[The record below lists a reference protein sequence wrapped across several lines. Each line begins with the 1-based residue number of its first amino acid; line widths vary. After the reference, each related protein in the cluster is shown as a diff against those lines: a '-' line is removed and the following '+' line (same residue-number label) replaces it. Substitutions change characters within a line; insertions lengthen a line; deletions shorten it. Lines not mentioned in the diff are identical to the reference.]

1 MSCKH
6 YKNSPQKYYK
16 IISFATFVSLLYACS
31 TTKKVPDGEYL
42 LNRNNFEFE
51 DKKESF
57 DEELKDYVQ
66 QKPNK
71 KQLLFMPLSLGF
83 YNMANPKY
91 DTLLNEYMTYPSE
104 MRNQK
109 LRDSLFIKYDM
120 KSSVGKTLF
129 LDRLLHSWGTPPVI
143 LDQTRSEKSTES
155 IKKRLIY
162 RGFWDA
168 DVHLKHAID
177 SASRK
182 AAVNYFV
189 KHNEPTYIKDY
200 YYNITDPYVKGLYW
214 QKLDKSLIRSGQRLD
229 QTVLEKEV
237 TRINELMRENGYYR
251 FNSTNEEV
259 YFVADSL
266 KSKKQ
271 VPLTLEIH
279 KDSADHRYKVATI
292 GNIDVAI
299 VNEAG
304 DFPKN
309 TVKDSL
315 RRIRFHKVDESYKT
329 SSLWRAVIVDHKKV
343 YDQKALDLTKR
354 NFIAMNNFSIIKA
367 RDSLRRGGTMAPN
380 DSIVDVLYVLK
391 PLPKYELKLGTDINY
406 SQLLNLGVSPS
417 VDLTTRNV
425 FKGAEN
431 LSTSISGTF
440 GSIRST
446 KNIDKREVA
455 YEISAQASLNFPRLL
470 LPFDY
475 YKLLPKRYTPTSSI
489 LLGASV
495 QNNIGLGRV
504 NFNTGLNYQA
514 NVNDQVSHRLTLFN
528 TQVSLTKNK
537 DAYYDYFANDAVIK
551 DDMFANYFAYTSN
564 STIPEIASIENRYRS
579 GQLSIDDVS
588 GMILGDIPYL
598 GTLDKKGQDLLLA
611 FTGSLVNKD
620 RQTQDILISS
630 MIYNFVYNEIG
641 KKDYPNA
648 FYFNGK
654 VELAGNILSIFNQ
667 KRDAGGVV
675 TNPQRTIFGLPYA
688 QFVKF
693 DIDTRKY
700 FKFNGNQ
707 TLVLRQFIGVG
718 IPYGNSTDMPVIKSY
733 FNGGSNDI
741 RAWVAF
747 GGLGPSDS
755 QLDERVR
762 TYMTNN
768 VKLTTNIEYR
778 IPFNEM
784 YEGALFTD
792 IGNTWSLRKPDGS
805 GGYGDEFKFNKF
817 LGQMGIGSGLGL
829 RVNVA
834 YITFRLDLAYKIY
847 DPNKPDG
854 DRWRFKNFQPFKPT
868 LNIAF
873 GYPF

>member
-16 IISFATFVSLLYACS
+16 IISFATFVGLLYACS

-42 LNRNNFEFE
+42 LTKNTFEFE
-51 DKKESF
+51 DKKESI

-71 KQLLFMPLSLGF
+71 KQLLFFPLTLGF

-91 DTLLNEYMTYPSE
+91 DTLLNEYMTYPDE

-109 LRDSLFIKYDM
+109 LRDSLFLKYNM
-120 KSSVGKTLF
+120 KNSVGKTLF

-143 LDQTRSEKSTES
+143 LDQAKSEKSTES
-155 IKKRLIY
+155 IEKRLIY

-168 DVHLKHAID
+168 DVHVKHSID
-177 SASRK
+177 STSKK

-189 KHNEPTYIKDY
+189 RHNDPTYIKDY
-200 YYNITDPYVKGLYW
+200 YYNITDPTVKGLYW

-237 TRINELMRENGYYR
+237 TRITDLMRENGYYR
-251 FNSTNEEV
+251 FNSSNEEI

-279 KDSADHRYKVATI
+279 KDSADHPYKVATI

-299 VNEAG
+299 VNEAS
-304 DFPKN
+304 DFPKH
-309 TVKDSL
+309 TIKDSL
-315 RRIRFHKVDESYKT
+315 RRIRFHKMDNSYKT
-329 SSLWRAVIVDHKKV
+329 SSLWRAVIVDSKKV
-343 YDQKALDLTKR
+343 YDQKNLDLTKR
-354 NFIAMNNFSIIKA
+354 NFIAMNNFSILKA
-367 RDSLRRGGTMAPN
+367 RDSLRRGGGTSPN
-380 DSIVDVLYVLK
+380 DSIVDVLYLLK
-391 PLPKYELKLGTDINY
+391 PLPKYELKVGTDINY

-446 KNIDKREVA
+446 KNIDKKDLA

-528 TQVSLTKNK
+528 TQISLTKNK
-537 DAYYDYFANDAVIK
+537 DAYYSYFANDNIIREDV
-551 DDMFANYFAYTSN
+551 FRSYFATKP
-564 STIPEIASIENRYRS
+564 PELEQQFNS
-579 GQLSIDDVS
+579 GQLTIDYISRQIITDP
-588 GMILGDIPYL
+588 DYP
-598 GTLDKKGQDLLLA
+598 GTLDQKGLDLLTA
-611 FTGSLVNKD
+611 FKGTVVNKD
-620 RQTQDILISS
+620 RQTQDIIISS

-654 VELAGNILSIFNQ
+654 IELAGNILSIFNQ

-675 TNPQRTIFGLPYA
+675 ASPQRTIFGIPYA

-718 IPYGNSTDMPVIKSY
+718 VPYGNSKDMPVIKSY

-755 QLDERVR
+755 QVDERVR

-778 IPFNEM
+778 VPFNEM
-784 YEGALFTD
+784 YEGAVFTD
-792 IGNTWSLRKPDGS
+792 IGNTWSIRKPGEDNS
-805 GGYGDEFKFNKF
+805 YGDEFKFNKF
-817 LGQMGIGSGLGL
+817 LGQMGIGSGFGL

-834 YITFRLDLAYKIY
+834 YITLRVDLAYKIY
-847 DPNKPDG
+847 DPNKPEG
-854 DRWRFKNFQPFKPT
+854 DRWRFKNFQPLKPA

>member
-16 IISFATFVSLLYACS
+16 IISFATFVGLLYACS

-42 LNRNNFEFE
+42 LTRNNFKFE

-57 DEELKDYVQ
+57 DEELKNYVQ

-71 KQLLFMPLSLGF
+71 KQLLFMPLGLGF

-109 LRDSLFIKYDM
+109 LRDSLFIKYNM

-129 LDRLLHSWGTPPVI
+129 MDRLLHSWGTPPVI
-143 LDQTRSEKSTES
+143 LDQTRSEKSAGS
-155 IKKRLIY
+155 IKKRLVY

-168 DVHLKHAID
+168 DVNFKHTLD
-177 SASRK
+177 SASKK
-182 AAVNYFV
+182 AAVDYFIR
-189 KHNEPTYIKDY
+189 HNDPTYIKDY
-200 YYNITDPYVKGLYW
+200 YYNITDPTVKGLYW

-237 TRINELMRENGYYR
+237 TRITDMMRENGYYR
-251 FNSTNEEV
+251 FNSSNEEI

-266 KSKKQ
+266 KNKKQ
-271 VPLTLEIH
+271 IPLTLEIH
-279 KDSADHRYKVATI
+279 KDSADHPYKVATI

-299 VNEAG
+299 VNEAS
-304 DFPKN
+304 DFPAK

-315 RRIRFHKVDESYKT
+315 RRIRFHKMDERYKT
-329 SSLWRAVIVDHKKV
+329 SSLWRAVIVDSKKV
-343 YDQKALDLTKR
+343 YDQKDLDLTKR
-354 NFIAMNNFSIIKA
+354 NFIAMNNFSILKA
-367 RDSLRRGGTMAPN
+367 RDSLRRGGGTSPN
-380 DSIVDVLYVLK
+380 DSIVDVLYLLK

-406 SQLLNLGVSPS
+406 SQILNLGISPS

-425 FKGAEN
+425 FRGAEN

-446 KNIDKREVA
+446 KDISKRELA
-455 YEISAQASLNFPRLL
+455 YEISAQAALNFPRLL
-470 LPFDY
+470 LPFNY

-537 DAYYDYFANDAVIK
+537 DAYYDYFSNDEVIK
-551 DDMFANYFAYTSN
+551 NDILASYFTYDPITGQKYLSGELSLDNVSRQIVEDTS
-564 STIPEIASIENRYRS
+564 YQ
-579 GQLSIDDVS
+579 G
-588 GMILGDIPYL
+588 ILDQ
-598 GTLDKKGQDLLLA
+598 KGQDLLTA
-611 FTGSLVNKD
+611 FKGTLVNKD
-620 RQTQDILISS
+620 RQTQDVIISS

-667 KRDAGGVV
+667 KRDEGGIV
-675 TNPQRTIFGLPYA
+675 TSPQRTIFGIPYA

-718 IPYGNSTDMPVIKSY
+718 IPFGNSTSMPVIKSY

-747 GGLGPSDS
+747 GGLGPADS

-762 TYMTNN
+762 TYMTDN
-768 VKLTTNIEYR
+768 VKLTTNVEYR

-784 YEGALFTD
+784 YEGAVFTD
-792 IGNTWSLRKPDGS
+792 IGNTWSIRKPGEDNS
-805 GGYGDEFKFNKF
+805 YGDEFKFNKF
-817 LGQMGIGSGLGL
+817 LGQMGIGSGFGL
-829 RVNVA
+829 RVNIA

-847 DPNKPDG
+847 DPNKPEG
-854 DRWRFKNFQPFKPT
+854 DRWRFKNIQPLKPAF
-868 LNIAF
+868 NIAF

>member
-1 MSCKH
+1 
-6 YKNSPQKYYK
+6 
-16 IISFATFVSLLYACS
+16 
-31 TTKKVPDGEYL
+31 
-42 LNRNNFEFE
+42 
-51 DKKESF
+51 
-57 DEELKDYVQ
+57 
-66 QKPNK
+66 
-71 KQLLFMPLSLGF
+71 
-83 YNMANPKY
+83 
-91 DTLLNEYMTYPSE
+91 
-104 MRNQK
+104 
-109 LRDSLFIKYDM
+109 
-120 KSSVGKTLF
+120 
-129 LDRLLHSWGTPPVI
+129 
-143 LDQTRSEKSTES
+143 
-155 IKKRLIY
+155 
-162 RGFWDA
+162 
-168 DVHLKHAID
+168 
-177 SASRK
+177 
-182 AAVNYFV
+182 
-189 KHNEPTYIKDY
+189 
-200 YYNITDPYVKGLYW
+200 
-214 QKLDKSLIRSGQRLD
+214 
-229 QTVLEKEV
+229 
-237 TRINELMRENGYYR
+237 
-251 FNSTNEEV
+251 
-259 YFVADSL
+259 L
-266 KSKKQ
+266 KSKKK

-279 KDSADHRYKVATI
+279 KDSADHPYKVATI

-309 TVKDSL
+309 TIKDSL
-315 RRIRFHKVDESYKT
+315 RRIRFHKMDNSYKT
-329 SSLWRAVIVDHKKV
+329 SSLWRAVIVDSKKV
-343 YDQKALDLTKR
+343 YDQKNLDLTKR
-354 NFIAMNNFSIIKA
+354 NFIAMNNFSILKA
-367 RDSLRRGGTMAPN
+367 RDSLRRGGMTAPN
-380 DSIVDVLYVLK
+380 DSIVDILYVLK

-417 VDLTTRNV
+417 VDLTTRNL

-431 LSTSISGTF
+431 LSTSLSGTF

-489 LLGASV
+489 LLGASL
-495 QNNIGLGRV
+495 QNNIGLGRI

-528 TQVSLTKNK
+528 TQISLTKNK
-537 DAYYDYFANDAVIK
+537 DAYYDYFANDELIRR
-551 DDMFANYFAYTSN
+551 DMFASYFATKP
-564 STIPEIASIENRYRS
+564 PELEQQFTS
-579 GQLSIDDVS
+579 GQLSIDAVS
-588 GMILGDIPYL
+588 EMILKDLNYIT
-598 GTLDKKGQDLLLA
+598 TLDKKGQDLILA
-611 FTGSLVNKD
+611 FMGSLVNKD
-620 RQTQDILISS
+620 RQTQDIIISS

-675 TNPQRTIFGLPYA
+675 ASPQRTIFGIPYA

-718 IPYGNSTDMPVIKSY
+718 IPYGNSQDMPVIKSY

-755 QLDERVR
+755 QVDERVR

-792 IGNTWSLRKPDGS
+792 IGNTWSIRKAGDGGS
-805 GGYGDEFKFNKF
+805 YGDEFKFNKF
-817 LGQMGIGSGLGL
+817 LGQMGIGSGFGL

-854 DRWRFKNFQPFKPT
+854 DRWRFKNFQ
-868 LNIAF
+868 
-873 GYPF
+873 

>member
-16 IISFATFVSLLYACS
+16 IISFATFVGLLYACS
-31 TTKKVPDGEYL
+31 TTKKVPEGEYL
-42 LNRNNFEFE
+42 LTKNNFKFE

-109 LRDSLFIKYDM
+109 LRDSLFLKYDM

-129 LDRLLHSWGTPPVI
+129 MDRLLHSWGTPPVI
-143 LDQTRSEKSTES
+143 LDQTRSEKSAES
-155 IKKRLIY
+155 IKKRLVY

-168 DVHLKHAID
+168 KVDFKHDID
-177 SASRK
+177 TASKK
-182 AAVNYFV
+182 AAVNYFIR
-189 KHNEPTYIKDY
+189 HNDPTYIKDY
-200 YYNITDPYVKGLYW
+200 YYNITDPTVKGLYW

-237 TRINELMRENGYYR
+237 TRITDLMRENGYYR
-251 FNSTNEEV
+251 FNSSNEEI

-266 KSKKQ
+266 KSRKQ

-279 KDSADHRYKVATI
+279 KDSADHPYKVATF

-315 RRIRFHKVDESYKT
+315 RRIRFHKMDDSYKT

-354 NFIAMNNFSIIKA
+354 NFIAMNNFSILKA
-367 RDSLRRGGTMAPN
+367 RDSLRRGGGTSPN
-380 DSIVDVLYVLK
+380 DSIVDVLYLLK

-406 SQLLNLGVSPS
+406 SQILNLGVSPS

-425 FKGAEN
+425 FRGAEN

-446 KNIDKREVA
+446 KDISKRELA

-470 LPFDY
+470 LPFNY

-528 TQVSLTKNK
+528 TQISLTKNK
-537 DAYYDYFANDAVIK
+537 DAYYDYFSNDAIIK
-551 DDMFANYFAYTSN
+551 DDILASYFTYDPVTGQKYLSGELSLDNVSRLIVEDVNY
-564 STIPEIASIENRYRS
+564 
-579 GQLSIDDVS
+579 Q
-588 GMILGDIPYL
+588 
-598 GTLDKKGQDLLLA
+598 GTLDQQGQDLLTA
-611 FTGSLVNKD
+611 FKGTLVNKD
-620 RQTQDILISS
+620 RQTQDVLISS

-667 KRDAGGVV
+667 KRDEGGIV
-675 TNPQRTIFGLPYA
+675 TSPQRTIFGIPYA

-718 IPYGNSTDMPVIKSY
+718 IPFGNSTNMPVIKSY

-747 GGLGPSDS
+747 GGLGPADS

-762 TYMTNN
+762 TYMTDN

-792 IGNTWSLRKPDGS
+792 IGNTWSLKNYND
-805 GGYGDEFKFNKF
+805 GYGDEFKFNKF
-817 LGQMGIGSGLGL
+817 LGQMGIGSGFGL

-834 YITFRLDLAYKIY
+834 YITLRLDLAYKIY
-847 DPNKPDG
+847 DPNKPEG